1 MYSWVCD
8 CSGDPGLISTVQPW
22 EEESMPENCPT
33 QRMRTMENL
42 ATDSHLS
49 LAWGLFPEMLT
60 SQHFQSAWHPAC
72 SCGQRKLSD
81 TGRQV
86 WATEN
91 YQCVQECWVPRGY
104 EWCQQYLLQ
113 RHSWLYRHYWSFL
126 LMRGNQKTS
135 TQGWQDT
142 ESINCYHCSSS
153 PSFFPDRSLHSC
165 PQPPGSHWRSG

>member
-1 MYSWVCD
+1 MTVVGTLGSFLL
-8 CSGDPGLISTVQPW
+8 CSPGRRRACLRIVLPRGW
-22 EEESMPENCPT
+22 EQWRIWLLT
-33 QRMRTMENL
+33 
-42 ATDSHLS
+42 HLS

-72 SCGQRKLSD
+72 SCGQRKLSGK
-81 TGRQV
+81 GRQV

-104 EWCQQYLLQ
+104 EWCQKYLLQ

-135 TQGWQDT
+135 NQGWQDT
-142 ESINCYHCSSS
+142 ESINCYLCSSS
-153 PSFFPDRSLHSC
+153 PIFFPDRSLHSS